1 MLHSLVLRTLLIG
14 VSALAVVGAAS
25 LVPASVTE
33 AAAGV
38 LVPTELPS
46 ETVGASA
53 SSDAPA
59 TLDSAGLAWFEW
71 WGIGLGQ
78 PVTATFDSTWNS
90 GSIYSESTS
99 YRVARRGGS
108 RLARLPDARVGQRIY
123 DQTYQC
129 FQTFLEFDLS
139 SIAGATI
146 DSATLTIYD
155 IANDTQT
162 DFAITVARYDYGG
175 SVARRDFRTASQLR
189 ALTPRAAR
197 WTRGI
202 HDRRDVVLSGAA
214 LTSILTP
221 GARNRIIIFSSRQA
235 ARKTPHV
242 NEYITTYATDAKH
255 PPILTVTYTPA
266 AS

>member
-59 TLDSAGLAWFEW
+59 SLALEALTSQEID
-71 WGIGLGQ
+71 GDQ

-242 NEYITTYATDAKH
+242 NEYITTYAKNAKH
-255 PPILTVTYTPA
+255 PPVLTVTYTPA